1 MKKQLKKKWLT
12 GAAVC
17 QAMFFAST
25 ASAVVIGF
33 DGGTVTLQDGSTLVT
48 SNTSTEYPVMSYVEK
63 GVLMQLNTDTQE
75 GVFVGNY
82 YGPDNAV
89 IHAHWDAVVGTNL
102 QFIVFSMLDG
112 SAFDLNYMDITS
124 NTVNG
129 GWSADGTENSWVTS
143 SNGATMKLPSA
154 DWGSI
159 ENPQR
164 IWLSS
169 DFDNI
174 SSFTVTSTNAYC
186 FGMDNFY
193 INEPPPVNPD
203 DPDTDGDG
211 ITDSNDN
218 CLMAPNED
226 QRDSD
231 ADGMGDACDAC
242 PYDSQN
248 DIDAD
253 GICGDDGG
261 CSTIDNCPDIA
272 NPDQSDEYSDG
283 LGNVCDDD
291 DDNDGVLDSSDNCQF
306 DVNPDQADLDQDGF
320 GDICDTD
327 SDGDN
332 VIDATDQC
340 LGTASGAVINSDGCA
355 IDQICP
361 CATSWKNHGGY
372 VKCVAHAAHNF
383 LDAGLITVEQREEY
397 VSSAARSEC
406 GHKKPKR
413 NLRGSKGH
421 NKKQNVH
428 GSKGHGKKNGSSK
441 KGSKSKNK

>member
-1 MKKQLKKKWLT
+1 MKKQLKKRWLT

-33 DGGTVTLQDGSTLVT
+33 DGGTATLQDGSTVIT
-48 SNTSTEYPVMSYVEK
+48 SNTSLEYGVVSYVEK
-63 GVLMQLNTDTQE
+63 GIQMQIDGNGDELYI
-75 GVFVGNY
+75 GNY
-82 YGPDNAV
+82 YGDFDGSSQNAV
-89 IHAHWDAVVGTNL
+89 IHAHWANSGWSDL
-102 QFIVFSMLDG
+102 QSITFSMADG

-124 NTVNG
+124 NTTMG
-129 GWSADGTENSWVTS
+129 GGPADGTEDSYVTA

-159 ENPQR
+159 DNPQR

-174 SSFTVTSTNAYC
+174 TSFTVTSTNAFC

-211 ITDSNDN
+211 ITDTNDN
-218 CLMAPNED
+218 CLMAPNAD

-231 ADGMGDACDAC
+231 ADGMGDICDAC

-248 DIDAD
+248 DIDGD
-253 GICGDDGG
+253 GICGDDGI
-261 CSTIDNCPDIA
+261 CSNIDNCPDVA
-272 NPDQSDEYSDG
+272 NPDQSDEDSDG

-306 DVNPDQADLDQDGF
+306 DVNPDQADADNDGV
-320 GDICDTD
+320 GDLCDTD

-332 VIDATDQC
+332 ITDGIDQC
-340 LGTASGAVINSDGCA
+340 LGTASGAVVNADGCA
-355 IDQICP
+355 IEQICP

-372 VKCVAHAAHNF
+372 VKCVAHTAHDF
-383 LDAGLITVEQREEY
+383 LDAGLITSEQREEY
-397 VSSAARSEC
+397 ISSAARSEC

-413 NLRGSKGH
+413 NL
-421 NKKQNVH
+421 
-428 GSKGHGKKNGSSK
+428 HGKKHGKSHDKKHGSFK
-441 KGSKSKNK
+441 KGESKASKGKKK